1 MPKFRHSDSHWAP
14 CEIVSGTLSP
24 LTTPKD
30 AWPPE
35 ENGFGG
41 IYGDCRV
48 IVVFVGNDII
58 VWQSVGLENLSDP
71 G

>member
-1 MPKFRHSDSHWAP
+1 
-14 CEIVSGTLSP
+14 VSP
-24 LTTPKD
+24 LTTPKGYR
-30 AWPPE
+30 AARGEWVWW
-35 ENGFGG
+35 NRR
-41 IYGDCRV
+41 DCRV

>member
-14 CEIVSGTLSP
+14 CEVVSGTLSP

-30 AWPPE
+30 AGPPE

-41 IYGDCRV
+41 IDGSA
-48 IVVFVGNDII
+48 G
-58 VWQSVGLENLSDP
+58 
-71 G
+71 